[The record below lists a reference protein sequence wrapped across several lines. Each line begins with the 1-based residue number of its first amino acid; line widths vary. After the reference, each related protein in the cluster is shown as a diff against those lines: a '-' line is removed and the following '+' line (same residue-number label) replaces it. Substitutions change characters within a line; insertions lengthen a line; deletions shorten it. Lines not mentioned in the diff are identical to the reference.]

1 MKKITNILV
10 VDDEKDIRESLR
22 DILIDEGFNVFLAK
36 NAAEAIRLKEK
47 QKIDLIL
54 LDIWM
59 PDTDGIS
66 LLKSWAKNK
75 EIDCPVLMMSGHGTI
90 DTAIE
95 ATKIGATDFLEKPIS
110 LQKLLKSITGAL
122 KKSVEIDKIDKN
134 FLENSHLKY
143 ISDFKNNLHK
153 LKNSYFTALVGTKG
167 NFLNVCKSFLVSS
180 SSLNIDSQ
188 DLITPNIIKVAQAK
202 GTKFIVIDN
211 FLSYTNE
218 KKDIF
223 ISLTEEINNSK
234 IKIIFI
240 ERSINEKSLNILKL
254 IDIDFEKNI
263 LLMPNLMTDK
273 DLIPDLSISILNF
286 YLEKNNDFGFKEFE
300 ISALNEL
307 RVHKGI
313 TDIDVLDRIILNL
326 MISSQ
331 NDKITIK
338 DINSLMKSLTIL
350 NKSTNDNDNDQ
361 KITSLFKKPLRDARD
376 DFEILY
382 FDFHFKNK
390 ISVSELAKISGVERT
405 HLYRKLKQL
414 KIKF

>member
-10 VDDEKDIRESLR
+10 VDDEKDIRDSLG
-22 DILIDEGFNVFLAK
+22 DILTDEGFNVFLAK
-36 NAAEAIRLKEK
+36 NAANAINFKKK

-110 LQKLLKSITGAL
+110 LQKLLKSISGAL
-122 KKSVEIDKIDKN
+122 KKTIDIDKIDKDFIETSGFN
-134 FLENSHLKY
+134 Y
-143 ISDFKNNLHK
+143 INDFRTSIQS
-153 LKNSYFTALVGTKG
+153 LKNTYFSALVGPKG
-167 NFLNVCKSFLVSS
+167 NFINVCMNLLISS
-180 SSLNIDSQ
+180 SSFNIDSQ
-188 DLITPNIIKVAQAK
+188 DLISSNIIKVAQAK
-202 GTKFIVIDN
+202 GTKFIVIDE
-211 FLSYTNE
+211 FCKYTDE

-223 ISLTEEINNSK
+223 LSLIEEIKISK

-240 ERSINEKSLNILKL
+240 ERSMNEESFRTLKL
-254 IDIDFEKNI
+254 IDSNFEENVLK
-263 LLMPNLMTDK
+263 MPDLTNNK
-273 DLIPDLSISILNF
+273 DLIPDLSVSILNF
-286 YLEKNNDFGFKEFE
+286 YLEKNKDFGFKEFE

-307 RVHKGI
+307 RVNKDI
-313 TDIDVLDRIILNL
+313 TNIDILDNIILNL
-326 MISSQ
+326 MIRSETE
-331 NDKITIK
+331 KITIADVRSLNNVLTNK
-338 DINSLMKSLTIL
+338 DERIGTEDIKA
-350 NKSTNDNDNDQ
+350 TNLIFN
-361 KITSLFKKPLRDARD
+361 LPLRDARD
-376 DFEILY
+376 NFEKMY
-382 FDFHFKNK
+382 FDFHFKNST
-390 ISVSELAKISGVERT
+390 SVADLAKKSGIERT